1 MPIMSQTNTNTGLYA
16 DDQAIFRV
24 RRGLEFPVPG
34 DEELLIETQFSGA
47 NPADVKHATLL
58 GIYPAVLGYDFC
70 GKVLQAPPQSSF
82 SPGDTVAGYTPT
94 GLNRPARY
102 GTHQRYLVCPE
113 EMTFHVPANLPPQHA
128 ACLSVVTMTAADTLY
143 NLFKFP
149 LPDTENTEKARR
161 PLLIW
166 GASSSVG
173 LCAVQFARA
182 SGIHP
187 IFVTA
192 SPKRHSLL
200 LELGATKCFDYRSPD
215 VASQIKSALEEG
227 QWDSIDYAFDTVGS
241 YGETGSAKLM
251 SECVSDQANLVS
263 VVIQHDPRFKMPFA
277 TPNHDVTIRVQ
288 GAPRPITIPARPSD
302 YVRARQALQWAVANY
317 GAGFEFPSVDVVS
330 GTAETALE
338 ELQAMADGTRGFGKL
353 ALEHPLL

>member
-1 MPIMSQTNTNTGLYA
+1 MSQPNTNTGLYA
-16 DDQAIFRV
+16 DEQAIFRV
-24 RRGLEFPVPG
+24 RRGLASPVPG
-34 DEELLIETQFSGA
+34 DGELLIETQFSGA

-82 SPGDTVAGYTPT
+82 RPGDTVAGYTPT

-113 EMTFHVPANLPPQHA
+113 EMAFHVPANLPPHHA
-128 ACLSVVTMTAADTLY
+128 ACLSVVAMTAADTLY
-143 NLFKFP
+143 NLFRFP
-149 LPDTENTEKARR
+149 LPDTETTEKAGR
-161 PLLIW
+161 PVLIW

-173 LCAVQFARA
+173 LCAVQLARA
-182 SGIHP
+182 SGIYP

-192 SPKRHSLL
+192 SPSRHSLL

-215 VASQIKSALEEG
+215 VASQLQSAVEEG
-227 QWDSIDYAFDTVGS
+227 QWGSIGYAFDTVGS

-251 SECVSDQANLVS
+251 AGCVSDDASLVS

-277 TPNHDVTIRVQ
+277 TPNRDVTIRVH
-288 GAPRPITIPARPSD
+288 GAPQPITIPARPSD
-302 YVRARQALQWAVANY
+302 YVRAWQALQWAVANY
-317 GAGFEFPSVDVVS
+317 GAGFKFPCVDVVS

-338 ELQAMADGTRGFGKL
+338 ELQAIGDGRRGFGKM
-353 ALEHPLL
+353 AIEHPLL